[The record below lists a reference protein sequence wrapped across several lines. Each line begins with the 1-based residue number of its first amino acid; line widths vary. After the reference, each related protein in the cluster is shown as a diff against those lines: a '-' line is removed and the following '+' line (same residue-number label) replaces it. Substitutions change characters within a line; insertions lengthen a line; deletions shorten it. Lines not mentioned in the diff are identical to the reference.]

1 MIKTKFV
8 SLMNKISLIFGG
20 AKSGKSN
27 YAENLAIPYSN
38 KIYIA
43 TAEARDEEMQKRI
56 KNHQNQRD
64 NNWHTI
70 EEPVNFIPH
79 LTKSYTENTI
89 ILIDCMTIWLS
100 NLMEKSLSIT
110 DMTDTLLNN
119 LSSCSADVILVSNEL
134 GLSIVPENA
143 LARAFRDEQ
152 GLLNQKLAKRAT
164 NVVFIAAGLPLILK

>member
-8 SLMNKISLIFGG
+8 RPMNKISLIIGG
-20 AKSGKSN
+20 AKSGKST

-70 EEPVNFIPH
+70 EEPIDLIPH
-79 LTKSYTENTI
+79 LTKPYTENTV

-100 NLMEKSLSIT
+100 NLMEKSLNIT
-110 DMTDTLLNN
+110 DKTDSILNN
-119 LSSCSADVILVSNEL
+119 LTNCSADVILVSNEL

-152 GLLNQKLAKRAT
+152 GLLNQKLAKAAT

>member
-1 MIKTKFV
+1 MT
-8 SLMNKISLIFGG
+8 KISLIFGG

-27 YAENLAIPYSN
+27 YAENLASPYSN

-56 KNHQNQRD
+56 KSHQSQRD
-64 NNWHTI
+64 KHWQTI
-70 EEPVNFIPH
+70 EEPTDLISH
-79 LTKSYTENTI
+79 LTKSHPENTV

-100 NLMEKSLSIT
+100 NLMEHNQDIT
-110 DMTDTLLNN
+110 NATEALLNI
-119 LSSCSADVILVSNEL
+119 LPKSSADVILVSNEL

-152 GLLNQKLAKRAT
+152 GLLNQKLAKCAT
-164 NVVFIAAGLPLILK
+164 NVVFIAAGLPLNLK

>member
-1 MIKTKFV
+1 
-8 SLMNKISLIFGG
+8 
-20 AKSGKSN
+20 
-27 YAENLAIPYSN
+27 
-38 KIYIA
+38 
-43 TAEARDEEMQKRI
+43 MQKRI
-56 KNHQNQRD
+56 NNHQNQRD

-79 LTKSYTENTI
+79 LTKPYTENTV

-100 NLMEKSLSIT
+100 NVMEKSLSIT